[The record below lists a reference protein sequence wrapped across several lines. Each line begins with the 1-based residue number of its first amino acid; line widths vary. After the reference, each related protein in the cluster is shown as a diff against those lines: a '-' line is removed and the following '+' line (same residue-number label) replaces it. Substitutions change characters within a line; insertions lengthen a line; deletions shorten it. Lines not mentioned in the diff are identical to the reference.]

1 MNYVAAREL
10 EGIYSCLDMF
20 STVDDAPTL
29 KLIDDYNARFPDT
42 KYRFAAG
49 AAATG
54 MYRGIRLYEQAVIAT
69 GGDLAR
75 DAVSEAMQ
83 TAAIAEGPG
92 GPSRMIPGSG
102 HAEMNMYIAQS
113 KGGVWDIISSETAVP
128 PLECG

>member
-1 MNYVAAREL
+1 M
-10 EGIYSCLDMF
+10 
-20 STVDDAPTL
+20 
-29 KLIDDYNARFPDT
+29 KLIDDYNAMFPDT
-42 KYRFAAG
+42 KYLFAAG

-54 MYRGIRLYEQAVIAT
+54 MYRGIKLYEQAVIAT

-92 GPSRMIPGSG
+92 GPSKMVPGTG

-113 KGGVWDIISSETAVP
+113 KGGVWDIISSENAVP
-128 PLECG
+128 PQECG